1 MLGMEITFASFVAF
15 GEGLAKKEIS
25 SLLFSKE
32 WFFPPREIGFEI
44 MLGGDLVAWW
54 CIFSDA
60 SFISLLCVT
69 IVFVVVCRL
78 LSVHFTVVCLFV
90 FRHHLSLAPM

>member
-44 MLGGDLVAWW
+44 MLGGIWW
-54 CIFSDA
+54 HGGVFSLMPL
-60 SFISLLCVT
+60 SYPC
-69 IVFVVVCRL
+69 FV
-78 LSVHFTVVCLFV
+78 
-90 FRHHLSLAPM
+90 